1 MEDTIVSLRFTD
13 VDRALRA
20 LYEFRQLDRD
30 RRLQVRGAVLVQR
43 SPQGAIDVPQPDP
56 HGDGQYLPPGGIV
69 GMLLDVLRGPLG
81 ILFARPTDGF
91 RGGSGHPAHEAE
103 REIALDQIGRSLE
116 PGVTLVVAEIADPEP
131 DALDAALGA
140 LGGDVTRRPARE
152 VYAEVRRAD
161 EAEKAKLP

>member
-1 MEDTIVSLRFTD
+1 
-13 VDRALRA
+13 
-20 LYEFRQLDRD
+20 
-30 RRLQVRGAVLVQR
+30 
-43 SPQGAIDVPQPDP
+43 
-56 HGDGQYLPPGGIV
+56 
-69 GMLLDVLRGPLG
+69 MLLDVLRGPLG

-116 PGVTLVVAEIADPEP
+116 PGVTLVVAEIADPEQ
-131 DALDAALGA
+131 DALDSALGA

>member
-43 SPQGAIDVPQPDP
+43 SPQGAIGVPQPDP
-56 HGDGQYLPPGGIV
+56 HDDGQHLPPGGIV

-91 RGGSGHPAHEAE
+91 RRGGHPAHEAE
-103 REIALDQIGRSLE
+103 REIALDQIGQSLE
-116 PGVTLVVAEIADPEP
+116 HGVTLVVAEIADPEP
-131 DALDAALGA
+131 DALDSALGA

-152 VYAEVRRAD
+152 VYAEVRGAD
-161 EAEKAKLP
+161 GADKAKLP

>member
-13 VDRALRA
+13 ADRALRA

-30 RRLQVRGAVLVQR
+30 RRLKVRGAVLVQR
-43 SPQGAIDVPQPDP
+43 SPEGPVDGPQPDP
-56 HGDGQYLPPGGIV
+56 HGDGQHLPPGGIV

-81 ILFARPTDGF
+81 VLFARPTDGF
-91 RGGSGHPAHEAE
+91 RGGGGHPAHEAE

-116 PGVTLVVAEIADPEP
+116 AGVTLVVAEIADPEP
-131 DALDAALGA
+131 GALDSALRP

-152 VYAEVRRAD
+152 VYAEVWRAD
-161 EAEKAKLP
+161 EAEKAKMP